1 MLRMRQSGKL
11 SIVHLGLALA
21 YTATGKLALLLAVPP
36 GYASPIFPPAGIAVA
51 AMLIGGRA
59 TLPWTFLGSLLL
71 NIWTGYSPG
80 HGTDA
85 IRLAAASVIAAASML
100 QAAVGGIVLRRV
112 IGYPAPLDNIH
123 EVVRFLLLSPVFCLI
138 SATLSLAGLSAL
150 GLVELPDLLT
160 NWVSWWLGDT
170 LGVLVVLPL
179 TMVIAGEPRDLWSGR
194 AWSMALPML
203 LFFALFVAIFV
214 RVNRWESDESLLEYR
229 LLSQQIVDKI
239 RTGLEEQ
246 SVFLEQLERSF
257 SLPGALSAADFRHLV
272 QNLLT
277 RFPLIQAVEWAPRV
291 DSASRATFEAAQQAD
306 WRGFEIREK
315 GALGGPR
322 RAQDRAQYY
331 PVTYIEP
338 FRGNEQAVGFDLASE
353 PNRKNAVEAA
363 IKTGRIAA
371 TAPIRLVQEKAE
383 QAGILLIFPVLDG
396 PLGPGVLLVVHRMGT
411 FVDGLLAQF
420 HSLVGIR
427 LTDLDADK
435 VLYGGLSSGDG
446 DARYE
451 DVFSFGGRNYG
462 IATAPT
468 RAYLEHHR
476 LSQSWGVLVAGVT
489 STGLLGALL
498 LLGTGYTRRVEIIVD
513 ERTRELESA
522 NRRLY
527 LEIEERQQA
536 EAALRQ
542 AQRME
547 AIGQLTG
554 GIAHDFNNLLTV
566 MSGNAALLSDHASD
580 DTVRR
585 RASAIQRAA
594 DQGERLTRQLLAFS
608 RRQPLRPEPVDLRQR
623 RQEIVEMLSQS
634 LRDDIEL
641 TVEVPEDL
649 WPIMVDPTE
658 LELALLNI
666 GVNAR
671 DAMPNGGR
679 LCVEARNFTF
689 SPSNTAADENL
700 IGDFVALRLSDTGTG
715 MAAEVRAR
723 AFEPFFTTKEVGLGS
738 GLGLSQVYGFAKQSG
753 GAALIDSEIGKGTTI
768 TLHLRRAATAPVVRK
783 TAVAGEVPVT
793 VSARIL
799 LVEDDREVENVAAE
813 LLHDIGCQVVQ
824 AHDGESALAVLER
837 DPEIELVISDIAM
850 PGGMSGLQLARIVRE
865 RHPSVPILLATGYS
879 QYAAQVVNEGFTL
892 IEKPYHTNALAAVIR
907 KTTIRV

>member
-1 MLRMRQSGKL
+1 
-11 SIVHLGLALA
+11 
-21 YTATGKLALLLAVPP
+21 
-36 GYASPIFPPAGIAVA
+36 
-51 AMLIGGRA
+51 
-59 TLPWTFLGSLLL
+59 
-71 NIWTGYSPG
+71 
-80 HGTDA
+80 
-85 IRLAAASVIAAASML
+85 
-100 QAAVGGIVLRRV
+100 
-112 IGYPAPLDNIH
+112 
-123 EVVRFLLLSPVFCLI
+123 
-138 SATLSLAGLSAL
+138 
-150 GLVELPDLLT
+150 
-160 NWVSWWLGDT
+160 
-170 LGVLVVLPL
+170 
-179 TMVIAGEPRDLWSGR
+179 
-194 AWSMALPML
+194 
-203 LFFALFVAIFV
+203 
-214 RVNRWESDESLLEYR
+214 
-229 LLSQQIVDKI
+229 
-239 RTGLEEQ
+239 
-246 SVFLEQLERSF
+246 
-257 SLPGALSAADFRHLV
+257 
-272 QNLLT
+272 
-277 RFPLIQAVEWAPRV
+277 
-291 DSASRATFEAAQQAD
+291 
-306 WRGFEIREK
+306 
-315 GALGGPR
+315 
-322 RAQDRAQYY
+322 
-331 PVTYIEP
+331 
-338 FRGNEQAVGFDLASE
+338 
-353 PNRKNAVEAA
+353 
-363 IKTGRIAA
+363 
-371 TAPIRLVQEKAE
+371 
-383 QAGILLIFPVLDG
+383 
-396 PLGPGVLLVVHRMGT
+396 
-411 FVDGLLAQF
+411 
-420 HSLVGIR
+420 
-427 LTDLDADK
+427 
-435 VLYGGLSSGDG
+435 
-446 DARYE
+446 
-451 DVFSFGGRNYG
+451 VFSFGGRNYG

-468 RAYLEHHR
+468 RAYPEHHR

-585 RASAIQRAA
+585 CASAIQRAA

-679 LCVEARNFTF
+679 LCVGARNFTF

-783 TAVAGEVPVT
+783 TAMAGEGPVT

>member
-229 LLSQQIVDKI
+229 LLSQQIVEKI
-239 RTGLEEQ
+239 RTGLEQ

-435 VLYGGLSSGDG
+435 VLYDGLSSGDG

-783 TAVAGEVPVT
+783 TAVAGEVPAT

-892 IEKPYHTNALAAVIR
+892 IEKPYRTNALAAVIR